1 VPGDGIQDSGF
12 TCQETGL
19 TMDDL
24 RFLAAERRFLT
35 LRDVRNEG
43 TTGDVHENKGNGDKM
58 SGEEHGLLHENAPI
72 AR

>member
-1 VPGDGIQDSGF
+1 M
-12 TCQETGL
+12 